1 MMGLMLAGQTYCQY
15 PKTKVINGDT
25 IILIE
30 KKQAD
35 DINSRFLI
43 LQNIIDSQRNI
54 INKKVDTPICI
65 SDCYEMNR
73 KLYAYYKDAE
83 KLAFYFTCYTKREFI
98 KKYKVIKKLLDTNGH
113 K

>member
-1 MMGLMLAGQTYCQY
+1 MALMLVLPTYCQY

-25 IILIE
+25 VVVLL

-35 DINSRFLI
+35 EINNRFLV
-43 LQNIIDSQRNI
+43 LENVIDSQKNALS
-54 INKKVDTPICI
+54 KKVDTPLNIV
-65 SDCYEMNR
+65 DCYEMNR

-98 KKYKVIKKLLDTNGH
+98 KKYKVIKKQLNTNEYR
-113 K
+113 